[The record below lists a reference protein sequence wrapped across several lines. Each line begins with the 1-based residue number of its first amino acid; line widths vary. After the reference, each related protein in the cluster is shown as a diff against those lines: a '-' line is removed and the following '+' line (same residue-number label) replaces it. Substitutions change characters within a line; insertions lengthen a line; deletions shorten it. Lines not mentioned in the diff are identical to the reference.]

1 AGVQRRPDERTDQPD
16 RRRGAPQ
23 GRLWRGQRRRRPPQE
38 GAGGD
43 RHRAPGRGPRGPEDV
58 RRAPVLRGVAR
69 RARLDGLLRREEVM
83 LALALGVGFVL
94 LVCALTVA
102 WEFRG
107 GGR

>member
-1 AGVQRRPDERTDQPD
+1 
-16 RRRGAPQ
+16 
-23 GRLWRGQRRRRPPQE
+23 
-38 GAGGD
+38 
-43 RHRAPGRGPRGPEDV
+43 
-58 RRAPVLRGVAR
+58 
-69 RARLDGLLRREEVM
+69 M